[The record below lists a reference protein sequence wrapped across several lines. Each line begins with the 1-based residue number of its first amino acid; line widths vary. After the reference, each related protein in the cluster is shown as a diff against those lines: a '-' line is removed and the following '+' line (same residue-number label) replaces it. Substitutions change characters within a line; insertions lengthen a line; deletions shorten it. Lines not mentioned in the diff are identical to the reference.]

1 MCIKDKQM
9 LCVSIVYIVRNQ
21 KKMPLPQLRDT
32 VPNPLVSS
40 QSCFY

>member
-1 MCIKDKQM
+1 MYIKKQAD
-9 LCVSIVYIVRNQ
+9 VSIVYIVRNQ

-40 QSCFY
+40 QSCFD